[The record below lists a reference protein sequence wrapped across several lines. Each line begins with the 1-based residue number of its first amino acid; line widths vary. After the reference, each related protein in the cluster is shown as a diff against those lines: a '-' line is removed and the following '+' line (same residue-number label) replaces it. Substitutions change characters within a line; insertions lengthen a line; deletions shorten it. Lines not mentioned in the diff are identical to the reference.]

1 MDPPCCCFCRKPF
14 TRSRFH
20 PKQTVC
26 SAAPCQQKRR
36 SQSRQRQL
44 AGDPIYR
51 RVCLDSAQKWRA
63 RHPGYWKQYR
73 VVKPQT
79 VEQNRRQQRQR
90 DLRQRLTHLANN
102 NSALDLK
109 SSVSGVWIL
118 GPAAEDL
125 ANNNLASANV
135 FICSN
140 L

>member
-1 MDPPCCCFCRKPF
+1 M
-14 TRSRFH
+14 
-20 PKQTVC
+20 C